1 MEVYSVFQGF
11 PRETIPFFLDL
22 RFHNDKSFMDANRDR
37 YVRDVRDP
45 FYAFIMDLGQKM
57 LLIDSDFEVRPHKCL
72 SRINRDTRFSRDK
85 SPYRDHLWVAFR
97 RAAGEKD
104 GMPFYWFE
112 LAPEGVSWG
121 LGVWGENRNLM
132 DRMRRQMEANPESFE
147 KLLPCLDEAGFVP
160 GGQMWKKMKAPDSI
174 PASVKNLYLMRTLY
188 FSKAE
193 TQMKWVYQKSL
204 VNRVAK
210 DFFAMAP
217 VYRMLRGCIEQD

>member
-1 MEVYSVFQGF
+1 MENKIICGEYTHFKGNPYIVYGEAVDMCGNEYVLYQHNYGTKEFWIRPTDMF
-11 PRETIPFFLDL
+11 YETIERDG
-22 RFHNDKSFMDANRDR
+22 KS
-37 YVRDVRDP
+37 
-45 FYAFIMDLGQKM
+45 
-57 LLIDSDFEVRPHKCL
+57 
-72 SRINRDTRFSRDK
+72 
-85 SPYRDHLWVAFR
+85 
-97 RAAGEKD
+97 
-104 GMPFYWFE
+104 
-112 LAPEGVSWG
+112 
-121 LGVWGENRNLM
+121 
-132 DRMRRQMEANPESFE
+132 MRRFTLTNQASREESFE